1 MKLFN
6 WESRQKQAAT
16 DKKEI
21 IPIHEESGDIIK
33 DREGLSIEQQDQT
46 IIKEHL
52 DIDDEEYRLTKN
64 DPEKLTSLENI
75 QDDFNLEDYIINKID
90 AEEFL
95 KNNDINKEQ
104 LALYENRDDI
114 IGETT
119 RKINFLINKYDS
131 ITPEEWEKMDIFKK
145 YDTQRELILELN
157 KIRQFEIDK
166 LTKNYQGN
174 DIKEI
179 TGPKYFDRPDEIK
192 QIIGKYSL
200 TNAEWKKLNQDE
212 RKKIKNNIQTEIQ
225 ELYIKKPKKMV
236 RKNKLATDIEN
247 AA

>member
-64 DPEKLTSLENI
+64 DPEKLTSLEDIPDQESWENFMI
-75 QDDFNLEDYIINKID
+75 NYLDWDETSTADFDNKPSDENEELAKMDKIEEQNNKYYNNESQISSAKPRRPKAVSQIINKYSMPNY
-90 AEEFL
+90 EW
-95 KNNDINKEQ
+95 NK
-104 LALYENRDDI
+104 LP
-114 IGETT
+114 
-119 RKINFLINKYDS
+119 
-131 ITPEEWEKMDIFKK
+131 PEERA
-145 YDTQRELILELN
+145 Q
-157 KIRQFEIDK
+157 
-166 LTKNYQGN
+166 
-174 DIKEI
+174 
-179 TGPKYFDRPDEIK
+179 
-192 QIIGKYSL
+192 
-200 TNAEWKKLNQDE
+200 
-212 RKKIKNNIQTEIQ
+212 IKNKIQTEIQ